1 VIAMRVERVFRL
13 LGLLLGLIAGVEY
26 ASFIITE
33 AGIHGYTMRAV
44 VLMLTAL
51 AGALFGFFGLPYV
64 TTKPFFW
71 LENKLN
77 VTPLPDLVA
86 ATVGLLVGLLLAA
99 LVGLFL
105 AKLPW
110 YLGFVISLIVALVF
124 AYWGVSLGLNRRHE
138 MMALVLGPAA
148 RASGLIEGRTQEAGV
163 LLDTSVIIDGRI
175 MDIAQTGFLRDRIL
189 VPHFVLAELQY
200 IADSSDALRRNRG
213 RRGLEVLNTLQKESL
228 VNIQFIDDD
237 IPELTE
243 VDMKLIK
250 LARKRNLAIMTNDYN
265 LNRVAQLEGVAVLN
279 LNNLANAL
287 KPVVIPGEEMNVQV
301 IKEGKEQNQG
311 IAYLDD
317 GTMIVVENGR
327 RYINQTIGVVVTSVL
342 QTAAGRMIFATP
354 ASESSIGRPKPLRR
368 IQGGGS
374 GR

>member
-1 VIAMRVERVFRL
+1 MRVERVFRL

-26 ASFIITE
+26 ASFIISE
-33 AGIHGYTMRAV
+33 AKIDGYTLRAI

-99 LVGLFL
+99 LV
-105 AKLPW
+105 
-110 YLGFVISLIVALVF
+110 F
-124 AYWGVSLGLNRRHE
+124 AYWGLTLGLSRRHE
-138 MMALVLGPAA
+138 MMALVLGPA
-148 RASGLIEGRTQEAGV
+148 RAAGVLVAHPVDSGV

-175 MDIAQTGFLRDRIL
+175 MDIAQTGFLRDKIL

-200 IADSSDALRRNRG
+200 IADSSDALRRDRG
-213 RRGLEVLNTLQKESL
+213 RRGLEVLNLLQKEPL
-228 VNIQFIDDD
+228 VDIEFIDEDVPD
-237 IPELTE
+237 VTE

-250 LARKRNLAIMTNDYN
+250 LAKTRSAAIMTNDYN
-265 LNRVAQLEGVAVLN
+265 LNRVAQLEGVRILN

-287 KPVVIPGEEMNVQV
+287 KPVVIPGEEMNIQV

-311 IAYLDD
+311 VAYLDD

-327 RYINQTIGVVVTSVL
+327 RYMNQTIGVIVTSVL

-354 ASESSIGRPKPLRR
+354 ASESTMGRPKPLRR
-368 IQGGGS
+368 ASGGGGT

>member
-1 VIAMRVERVFRL
+1 MRVERVFRL

-26 ASFIITE
+26 ASFIISE
-33 AGIHGYTMRAV
+33 AGVHGYALRAV

-64 TTKPFFW
+64 TTKPFYW
-71 LENKLN
+71 LEDKLN

-124 AYWGVSLGLNRRHE
+124 AYWGVTLGLNRRNE
-138 MMALVLGPAA
+138 MMALVLGPT
-148 RASGLIEGRTQEAGV
+148 RAGAVAPGQPAVASV

-175 MDIAQTGFLRDRIL
+175 MDIAQTGFLRDHML

-200 IADSSDALRRNRG
+200 IADSSDTLRRNRG
-213 RRGLEVLNTLQKESL
+213 RRGLEVLNLLQKEPL
-228 VNIQFIDDD
+228 VDIEFIDDD
-237 IPELTE
+237 VPDVAE
-243 VDMKLIK
+243 VDMKLIR
-250 LARKRNLAIMTNDYN
+250 LARTRNAAVMTNDYN
-265 LNRVAQLEGVAVLN
+265 LNRVAQLEGVRVLN
-279 LNNLANAL
+279 LNTLANAL

-301 IKEGKEQNQG
+301 IKDGKEQNQG
-311 IAYLDD
+311 VGYLDD

-327 RYINQTIGVVVTSVL
+327 RYMNQTIGVVVTSVL

-354 ASESSIGRPKPLRR
+354 AGESTIERRPKPLRK
-368 IQGGGS
+368 IQGGS
-374 GR
+374 VDR

>member
-1 VIAMRVERVFRL
+1 LRVERVFRL

-33 AGIHGYTMRAV
+33 ANLHGYTVRAI
-44 VLMLTAL
+44 VLLLTAL

-99 LVGLFL
+99 LVGVFL
-105 AKLPW
+105 AKLPL
-110 YLGFVISLIVALVF
+110 YLGFVISLIVALVLG
-124 AYWGVSLGLNRRHE
+124 YWGVTLGLNRRNE
-138 MMALVLGPAA
+138 MMALVLGPGRAHAAIEA
-148 RASGLIEGRTQEAGV
+148 RAVGTGV

-213 RRGLEVLNTLQKESL
+213 RRGLEVLNLLQKEPL
-228 VNIQFIDDD
+228 VEIDFIDEDA
-237 IPELTE
+237 PEATE
-243 VDMKLIK
+243 VDMKLIR
-250 LARKRNLAIMTNDYN
+250 LAKRRGAAIMTNDYN
-265 LNRVAQLEGVAVLN
+265 LNRVAQLEGVRILN

-311 IAYLDD
+311 VAYPDD
-317 GTMIVVENGR
+317 GPMIVDENEIPR
-327 RYINQTIGVVVTSVL
+327 HKRVL
-342 QTAAGRMIFATP
+342 LNGD
-354 ASESSIGRPKPLRR
+354 
-368 IQGGGS
+368 
-374 GR
+374 

>member
-1 VIAMRVERVFRL
+1 MRVERVFRL

-26 ASFIITE
+26 ASFIIQE
-33 AGIHGYTMRAV
+33 AKIDGYTLRAV

-124 AYWGVSLGLNRRHE
+124 AYWGVTLGLNRRNE
-138 MMALVLGPAA
+138 MMALVLGPA
-148 RASGLIEGRTQEAGV
+148 RAGAGLIEGRAIETGV

-175 MDIAQTGFLRDRIL
+175 MDIAQTGFLREKIL

-213 RRGLEVLNTLQKESL
+213 RRGLEVLNLLQKEPL
-228 VNIQFIDDD
+228 VDIEFIDEDVPD
-237 IPELTE
+237 VTE

-250 LARKRNLAIMTNDYN
+250 LAKTRTAAIMTNDYN
-265 LNRVAQLEGVAVLN
+265 LNRVAQLEGVRILN

-287 KPVVIPGEEMNVQV
+287 KPVVIPGEEMNIQV

-311 IAYLDD
+311 VAYLDD

-327 RYINQTIGVVVTSVL
+327 RYMNQTIGVIVTSVL

-354 ASESSIGRPKPLRR
+354 ASESTMGRPKPLRR
-368 IQGGGS
+368 IQGGS
-374 GR
+374 TGR

>member
-1 VIAMRVERVFRL
+1 MRVERVFRL
-13 LGLLLGLIAGVEY
+13 LGLLLGLIAGIEY
-26 ASFIITE
+26 ARFIISQ
-33 AGIHGYTMRAV
+33 AGIQGYTLKAV
-44 VLMLTAL
+44 VLLLTAL

-86 ATVGLLVGLLLAA
+86 ATVGLIVGLLLAA
-99 LVGLFL
+99 LVGVFL
-105 AKLPW
+105 ASLPLH
-110 YLGFVISLIVALVF
+110 LGFVISAILAVVF
-124 AYWGVSLGLNRRHE
+124 SYWGVTLGLNRRHE
-138 MMALVLGPAA
+138 MMALVLGPGRVA
-148 RASGLIEGRTQEAGV
+148 GLLEGHVQDAGGV

-213 RRGLEVLNTLQKESL
+213 RRGLEVLSLLQKEPL
-228 VNIQFIDDD
+228 VNIEFIEDD
-237 IPELTE
+237 IPELAE

-250 LARKRNLAIMTNDYN
+250 LAKKRTLAIMTNDYN
-265 LNRVAQLEGVAVLN
+265 LNRVAQLEGVRILN

-311 IAYLDD
+311 VAYLDD

-327 RYINQTIGVVVTSVL
+327 RYINQTIGVIVTSVL

-354 ASESSIGRPKPLRR
+354 ASESTMGRPKPLRR
-368 IQGGGS
+368 VQGGGS

>member
-1 VIAMRVERVFRL
+1 MRVERVFRL

-26 ASFIITE
+26 ARFIISE
-33 AGIHGYTMRAV
+33 ASIPGYTMRAV
-44 VLMLTAL
+44 VLLLTAL

-105 AKLPW
+105 ARLPW

-124 AYWGVSLGLNRRHE
+124 AYWGVTLGLTRRHE
-138 MMALVLGPAA
+138 MMALVLGPA
-148 RASGLIEGRTQEAGV
+148 RAGGVIEGHALDTGV

-175 MDIAQTGFLRDRIL
+175 MDIAQTGFLHEKIL

-213 RRGLEVLNTLQKESL
+213 RRGLEVLNLLQKEPL
-228 VNIQFIDDD
+228 VDIEFIDEDV
-237 IPELTE
+237 PEVTE

-250 LARKRNLAIMTNDYN
+250 LANRRKAAIMTNDYN
-265 LNRVAQLEGVAVLN
+265 LNRVAQLEGVRILN

-311 IAYLDD
+311 VGYLDD

-327 RYINQTIGVVVTSVL
+327 RYMNQTIGVIVTSVL

-354 ASESSIGRPKPLRR
+354 AGESTMGRPKPLRR
-368 IQGGGS
+368 IQGGS
-374 GR
+374 GTGR

>member
-1 VIAMRVERVFRL
+1 MRVERVFRL

-26 ASFIITE
+26 ALFIIHQ
-33 AGIHGYTMRAV
+33 APISGYTLRAV
-44 VLMLTAL
+44 VVMLTAL

-71 LENKLN
+71 LENRLN
-77 VTPLPDLVA
+77 ITPLPDLVA
-86 ATVGLLVGLLLAA
+86 ATVGLISGLLLAA
-99 LVGLFL
+99 LVGVFL
-105 AKLPW
+105 STLPW
-110 YLGFVISLIVALVF
+110 HLGFVISLIVAAVLS
-124 AYWGVSLGLNRRHE
+124 YWGVSLGLNRRHE
-138 MMALVLGPAA
+138 MMALVLGPA
-148 RASGLIEGRTQEAGV
+148 RAGGLIEGHVQDTGV

-213 RRGLEVLNTLQKESL
+213 RRGLEVLNLLQKEPL
-228 VNIQFIDDD
+228 VNIEFIDDD
-237 IPELTE
+237 VPELNE

-250 LARKRNLAIMTNDYN
+250 LAKRRSLAIMTNDYN
-265 LNRVAQLEGVAVLN
+265 LNRVAQLEGVRILN

-311 IAYLDD
+311 VAYLDD

-327 RYINQTIGVVVTSVL
+327 RYINQTIGVIVTSVL

-354 ASESSIGRPKPLRR
+354 ASESPMGRPKPLRR

>member
-1 VIAMRVERVFRL
+1 MRVERVFRL

-26 ASFIITE
+26 ASFIISE
-33 AGIHGYTMRAV
+33 AKIDGYTLRAI

-99 LVGLFL
+99 LVGVFL
-105 AKLPW
+105 ATLPW
-110 YLGFVISLIVALVF
+110 HLGFVISLIVALVF
-124 AYWGVSLGLNRRHE
+124 AYWGLTLGLSRRHE
-138 MMALVLGPAA
+138 MMALVLGPA
-148 RASGLIEGRTQEAGV
+148 RAAGVLVAHPVDSGV

-175 MDIAQTGFLRDRIL
+175 MDIAQTGFLRDKIL

-213 RRGLEVLNTLQKESL
+213 RRGLE
-228 VNIQFIDDD
+228 
-237 IPELTE
+237 
-243 VDMKLIK
+243 LIN
-250 LARKRNLAIMTNDYN
+250 LATKRNAAIMTNDYN
-265 LNRVAQLEGVAVLN
+265 LNRVAQLEGVRILN

-287 KPVVIPGEEMNVQV
+287 KPVVIPGEEMNIQV

-311 IAYLDD
+311 VAYLDD

-327 RYINQTIGVVVTSVL
+327 RYMNQTIGVIVTSVL

-354 ASESSIGRPKPLRR
+354 ASESTMGRPKPLRR
-368 IQGGGS
+368 ASGGGGT